1 MVKLSI
7 VSSIYNTGDIVEE
20 LVRQVTEVM
29 AGMTDDFEIV
39 LVDDGSPDGA
49 WPILEKLAV
58 GDRRIR
64 AIKLTR
70 NFGQHRAL
78 AAGLDVCSGE
88 YVVVMDSDLQDQP
101 KEIVRLYNTAQEG
114 YPVVRARRTGRTD
127 AIYRRVASRIFYWLM
142 RILSGLK
149 ADHTIANFGIYH
161 RTVIDEVNRMQ
172 ENDRFLP
179 MVIHWGGFRTK
190 CIDVPHGIRREGK
203 SGYSL
208 GKLLRLAFNIT
219 LTYSD
224 KPLRYAI
231 KAGFV
236 ICSIS
241 FLFGLYTLV
250 EYMRGK
256 ILVMGYTSIILSI
269 WFMGGVILFTLG
281 MVGVYVGRTF
291 EEAKGRPRYIIE
303 KAVN

>member
-1 MVKLSI
+1 MVKLSV
-7 VSSIYNTGDIVEE
+7 VSSIYNTGEIVEE
-20 LVRQVTEVM
+20 LVRQIIEAV
-29 AGMTDDFEIV
+29 AGMTADFEII

-49 WPILEKLAV
+49 WPILEKLAA

-78 AAGLDVCSGE
+78 AAGLDACSGE

-101 KEIVRLYNTAQEG
+101 KEIARLYNTAKEG
-114 YPVVRARRTGRTD
+114 FPVVIARRTGRMD
-127 AIYRRVASRIFYWLM
+127 AIHRRLASRLFYWLL

-161 RTVIDEVNRMQ
+161 RTVINEVNRMR

-179 MVIHWGGFRTK
+179 MIIYWGGFRTQY
-190 CIDVPHGIRREGK
+190 IDVAHGSRKGGE

-236 ICSIS
+236 ISSIS

-250 EYMRGK
+250 QYMRGK
-256 ILVMGYTSIILSI
+256 ILVLGYTSIILSI

-291 EEAKGRPRYIIE
+291 EETKGRPRYIIE
-303 KAVN
+303 KQIN

>member
-1 MVKLSI
+1 MTKLSV
-7 VSSIYNTGDIVEE
+7 VSSIYNTGDIIEE
-20 LVRQVTEVM
+20 MVRQVTLAV
-29 AGMTDDFEIV
+29 AGITADFEII

-49 WPILEKLAV
+49 WSILEKLAA

-64 AIKLTR
+64 GIKLTR

-78 AAGLDVCSGE
+78 AAGLDASSGE

-101 KEIVRLYNTAQEG
+101 KEIVRLYNAARDG
-114 YPVVRARRTGRTD
+114 CPVVIARRIARKD
-127 AIYRRVASRIFYWLM
+127 ALYRRLASRLFYWLL

-161 RTVIDEVNRMQ
+161 RTVIDEVNRMR

-179 MVIHWGGFRTK
+179 MIIHWGGFQTK
-190 CIDVPHGIRREGK
+190 FIDVLHGSRREGK

-250 EYMRGK
+250 QYMRGK
-256 ILVMGYTSIILSI
+256 IGVMGYTSIILSI
-269 WFMGGVILFTLG
+269 WFMGGMILFTLG

-291 EEAKGRPRYIIE
+291 EETKGRPRYIIE
-303 KAVN
+303 KVVN

>member
-1 MVKLSI
+1 MAKLSI
-7 VSSIYNTGDIVEE
+7 VSSIYNTGEIAGD
-20 LVRQVTEVM
+20 LVRQVVEAVSGIT
-29 AGMTDDFEIV
+29 ADFEII
-39 LVDDGSPDGA
+39 LVDDGSPDDA
-49 WPILEKLAV
+49 WPILEKLAA

-78 AAGLDVCSGE
+78 AAGLDVCKGE

-101 KEIVRLYNTAQEG
+101 KEIIRLYDAAKEG
-114 YPVVRARRTGRTD
+114 FPVVMARRKDRTD
-127 AIYRRVASRIFYWLM
+127 AIYRRLASRLFYWLL
-142 RILSGLK
+142 RTLSGLK
-149 ADHTIANFGIYH
+149 ADHEIANFGIYH
-161 RTVIDEVNRMQ
+161 RTVIDEVNRMR

-179 MVIHWGGFRTK
+179 MIIHWGGFRTK
-190 CIDVPHGIRREGK
+190 VIDVRHGSRKEGK

-208 GKLLRLAFNIT
+208 GRLLRLAFNIT

-224 KPLRYAI
+224 KPLRYAV

-236 ICSIS
+236 ISSIS

-256 ILVMGYTSIILSI
+256 ILVLGYTSLILSF

-291 EEAKGRPRYIIE
+291 EEVKKRPGYIIE